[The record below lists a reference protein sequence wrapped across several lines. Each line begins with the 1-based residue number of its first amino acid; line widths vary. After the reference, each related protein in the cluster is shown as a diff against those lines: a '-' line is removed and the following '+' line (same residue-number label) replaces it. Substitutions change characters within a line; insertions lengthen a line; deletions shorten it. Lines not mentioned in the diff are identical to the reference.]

1 MNPLHR
7 FVWNVLMRRR
17 RNLRFVAA
25 RLPWLAPWAVRARF
39 IAHVLVG
46 NLHLALALVLVGFT
60 APALAWTMT
69 AAVFAVVVGGGEL
82 LLQLG
87 FVGLV
92 SFRGVSWLVGWRE
105 GWSTRAYLPAAWADG
120 AAKTAAVQAEVGTN
134 AEPTSSVRLRPI
146 ADHPK
151 LSLIPL
157 VEWPTVSFW
166 VGPPPGRTFT
176 ALDEMA
182 DILTSHLPRCHS
194 VTVEYVRET
203 DSVGR
208 ISFTY
213 ADVLTD
219 QGDPSELLGSA
230 PPAAGAEP
238 PVRPA
243 LSLVEGQ
250 GGELHDNPADVV
262 ALGALPGDDLP
273 ESA

>member
-25 RLPWLAPWAVRARF
+25 RLPWLAPSAVRARF
-39 IAHVLVG
+39 LAHVLVG
-46 NLHLALALVLVGFT
+46 NLHLTLALVLVSLT
-60 APALAWTMT
+60 APALNWAMT
-69 AAVFAVVVGGGEL
+69 AAVFAVVVGVGEVF
-82 LLQLG
+82 LQLG

-92 SFRGVSWLVGWRE
+92 SARGLLWLVGWRE

-134 AEPTSSVRLRPI
+134 AEPTSSARLRPI

-166 VGPPPGRTFT
+166 IGPPPGRTFT

-182 DILTSHLPRCHS
+182 DILASHLPRCHS

-219 QGDPSELLGSA
+219 QGDTSELLGSA
-230 PPAAGAEP
+230 PPAASLEHSD
-238 PVRPA
+238 RPA

-250 GGELHDNPADVV
+250 GDDLHNSADVV